1 MESAGSG
8 DEPTYGG
15 QDRASDGSVSMVRQ
29 GRQTAAIQMEVNLSA
44 SDDAGVD
51 GVHASQREQEGGVRS
66 PEQEAAD
73 VLAMADGLEP
83 EYEFQSVEGNGAGSP
98 EQVAADGLFGDRGS
112 EFDAAGPGENRT
124 PRVLAGYGRDPG
136 RPQLNGVV
144 ERPLSSRG
152 AGDDTRQA
160 LSGEVVAASRP
171 PRRADGSWRED
182 DGGALETE
190 RIGVLETL
198 VQQLLK
204 QNEHLMREL
213 SDRDS
218 RASGESGRSGRLDPV
233 QTAERKVEGDRLL
246 AATRAMQSLSI
257 EDYDPSGVWDQRGL
271 LTNGA
276 QVLSWTK
283 GSQVY
288 PWIDRQGISLEQQQ
302 PGVSLASA
310 EQEQELTLVG
320 LEDGD
325 TRDFRIE
332 ARGLAMLAKE
342 GSLRGAISEAT
353 IREAAQ
359 ILQSMKISALRAD
372 LDSASQVDEAVALDL
387 INQYELY
394 VGHQDNRNARLQCIV
409 EDLSDMGTSELVE
422 VIRKGDAHGDAAFWV
437 FVDRMIPDA
446 SREVRDN
453 CCVSLQDDAQETS
466 TWNRRTRR
474 KCAKSQGIIIH
485 AFCGKAKRAFEH
497 IAHKWDFAHLSVD
510 ASEDLLNDTTYR
522 FLLQQARDGKIRALV
537 GSPSSRTF
545 SAARYVCEA
554 NGQGPR
560 PIRVPGESI
569 GGYGVKDLSCQER
582 AQRSLDDTL
591 ILRFMI
597 LMGLSVEANR
607 RMGVP
612 DPACVIEHPCL
623 EEEVGTAQGVIED
636 SVKASLWSTPEWK
649 ILKERA
655 GLGEFRFFQ
664 RPMGHQ
670 KRRPTCLGSNLG
682 PDPTLVE
689 CCIPAESL
697 DYVPRKDFRAEAE
710 LWNEWAPG
718 LVQAVSSMLHR
729 AFGQMRRM
737 ISGGWEM
744 NKLDPGFINHLK
756 QNHVPYRNDC
766 ATCLRGSAKRKQHR
780 RVLTPQAWTLS
791 VDTAGPFAKGKDEHT
806 MKARY
811 LVVGVLSV
819 PTLAVTGSEVTDP
832 MDADPGPVPVGGGV
846 LDDAEWLADEDG
858 AGDELEPDL
867 PARELSEARSAWN
880 EWEKLVESS
889 REDWLAEAQT
899 ESGQG
904 CFLSLDW
911 DIRVQTSSPDVIG

>member
-1 MESAGSG
+1 MKLGYRI
-8 DEPTYGG
+8 DWN
-15 QDRASDGSVSMVRQ
+15 ASRCRVS
-29 GRQTAAIQMEVNLSA
+29 
-44 SDDAGVD
+44 
-51 GVHASQREQEGGVRS
+51 H
-66 PEQEAAD
+66 PK
-73 VLAMADGLEP
+73 
-83 EYEFQSVEGNGAGSP
+83 
-98 EQVAADGLFGDRGS
+98 FG
-112 EFDAAGPGENRT
+112 ELC
-124 PRVLAGYGRDPG
+124 V
-136 RPQLNGVV
+136 
-144 ERPLSSRG
+144 
-152 AGDDTRQA
+152 DTRT
-160 LSGEVVAASRP
+160 GCPE
-171 PRRADGSWRED
+171 
-182 DGGALETE
+182 
-190 RIGVLETL
+190 
-198 VQQLLK
+198 
-204 QNEHLMREL
+204 
-213 SDRDS
+213 
-218 RASGESGRSGRLDPV
+218 
-233 QTAERKVEGDRLL
+233 
-246 AATRAMQSLSI
+246 
-257 EDYDPSGVWDQRGL
+257 
-271 LTNGA
+271 
-276 QVLSWTK
+276 
-283 GSQVY
+283 
-288 PWIDRQGISLEQQQ
+288 
-302 PGVSLASA
+302 
-310 EQEQELTLVG
+310 
-320 LEDGD
+320 
-325 TRDFRIE
+325 
-332 ARGLAMLAKE
+332 
-342 GSLRGAISEAT
+342 
-353 IREAAQ
+353 
-359 ILQSMKISALRAD
+359 
-372 LDSASQVDEAVALDL
+372 VDEAVALDL

-899 ESGQG
+899 EHLPKVEIVDFIYVEAIERKTHGEVLTAIGRMHARAKAEGFDVRRLHSDRGREYNNK
-904 CFLSLDW
+904 SLRD
-911 DIRVQTSSPDVIG
+911 